1 MTKILPASEVKA
13 RFYRLIEGV
22 GIGDEIIV
30 TKNGRPTVALLNAR
44 DLSSLKETLDVLSDK
59 NLMRQIR
66 ASEREIKQ
74 GKKRY
79 SYEEVVGE
87 HLIPKRKKKRS
98 PVRR

>member
-1 MTKILPASEVKA
+1 MKA

-22 GIGDEIIV
+22 GVGDEIIV
-30 TKNGRPTVALLNAR
+30 TKNGRPTVALLSAR

-87 HLIPKRKKKRS
+87 PLIPKRKKKHSSVQR
-98 PVRR
+98 

>member
-30 TKNGRPTVALLNAR
+30 TKNGRPTVALLSVR
-44 DLSSLKETLDVLSDK
+44 DLSSLKETLDVLADK

-66 ASEREIKQ
+66 ASERETRR
-74 GKKRY
+74 GARRY
-79 SYEEVVGE
+79 SFEEVFGE
-87 HLIPKRKKKRS
+87 PLAPRKKT
-98 PVRR
+98 PHRRR